1 MKSQDIRKGDRFEGR
16 TPGTGYEVTG
26 DVKQVD
32 APEAWWAPGA
42 RPDPAPQYMRVAVKF
57 VDGGTE
63 YRWFALDQDVPL
75 TRPSDTNPDPV
86 NRPPAGEAHDV
97 ATRPGVYP
105 RATEA
110 MRDMAPGR
118 LDRYAVV
125 EGDDLIALANAIR
138 RAQAYHRP
146 VRFTVRNGLKWDAGD
161 GWTPS
166 MGRPGNE
173 TGH

>member
-1 MKSQDIRKGDRFEGR
+1 MVGMKSQDIRKGDRFVGL

-86 NRPPAGEAHDV
+86 NRKPASPQE
-97 ATRPGVYP
+97 
-105 RATEA
+105 
-110 MRDMAPGR
+110 
-118 LDRYAVV
+118 RYAVV

-138 RAQAYHRP
+138 RAQAYHRA
-146 VRFTVRNGLKWDAGD
+146 VRFTVHNGLKWDAGD
-161 GWTPS
+161 GWTAS
-166 MGRPGNE
+166 MGRPADE
-173 TGH
+173 SGH